1 MHWVKATSPNGEP
14 TYLNLDAIP
23 QMMPG
28 MMDEKPVTVL
38 FLGGVAAKI
47 DGGLVYART
56 LVVETIPELFLL
68 PRIMASPICK
78 SLPADATRA
87 GAGAVPAP
95 TPGAPSIGA
104 ASTARVPNVE
114 GPERFPPVDYE
125 PYVADVAVTRK
136 PGVPIYPSEPVT
148 EPSFPDP
155 GSSRAVKNRDRFKA
169 ARAAVRRTK
178 R

>member
-78 SLPADATRA
+78 SLPLTADATRA
-87 GAGAVPAP
+87 SAGAVPAP

-104 ASTARVPNVE
+104 ASTARAPNVE
-114 GPERFPPVDYE
+114 DGDGFPPDA
-125 PYVADVAVTRK
+125 YVADVPVTRR
-136 PGVPIYPSEPVT
+136 PGVPLT
-148 EPSFPDP
+148 FPDP
-155 GSSRAVKNRDRFKA
+155 GSSPSAKSRDRFKQA
-169 ARAAVRRTK
+169 KASRRTK